1 MSTLRSSLSGL
12 EALAARWH
20 RLAVILVAY
29 ARQVAKLQQFGGRG
43 AGEKAE
49 ELELAARAM
58 LVMINRDIATIQN
71 SPDAETEAGRA
82 VLGRLYVIS
91 VSLLRLALVAGIIR
105 ERLALAGKGI
115 GAFERQW
122 LPALPAAYR
131 GAQFT
136 SHASAFAYF
145 DTS

>member
-1 MSTLRSSLSGL
+1 MSRLRSSLSGL
-12 EALAARWH
+12 EAVASRWH
-20 RLAVILVAY
+20 RLAVMLVAF
-29 ARQVAKLQQFGGRG
+29 ARQVARLQQFGGRG

-49 ELELAARAM
+49 ALELTARAM

-71 SPDAETEAGRA
+71 SPDAETEAGQA

-91 VSLLRLALVAGIIR
+91 VSLLRLALLAGIIR
-105 ERLALAGKGI
+105 KRLALEGKGF
-115 GAFERQW
+115 GAFEHQW
-122 LPALPAAYR
+122 LPALLATDR